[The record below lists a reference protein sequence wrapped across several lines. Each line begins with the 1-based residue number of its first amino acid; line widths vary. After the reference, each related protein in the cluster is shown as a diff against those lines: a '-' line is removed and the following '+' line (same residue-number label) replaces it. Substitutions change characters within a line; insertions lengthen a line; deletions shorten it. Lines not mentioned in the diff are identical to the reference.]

1 MIKEYYNC
9 VIFADRSVGANLN
22 MGKSSFPEGDLDP
35 YRSHERISRT
45 TNDYFYGNVSIQM

>member
-9 VIFADRSVGANLN
+9 VIFADRSAGANLN